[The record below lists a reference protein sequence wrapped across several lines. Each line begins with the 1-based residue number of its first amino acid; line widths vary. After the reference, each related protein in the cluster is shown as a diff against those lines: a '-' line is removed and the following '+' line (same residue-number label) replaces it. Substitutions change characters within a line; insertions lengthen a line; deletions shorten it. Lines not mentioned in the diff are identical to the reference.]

1 MLARFA
7 AWLVTGP
14 IGHFVAGVLDW
25 LALLAHV
32 VRARMTGTD
41 PW

>member
-1 MLARFA
+1 VRRLC

-14 IGHFVAGVLDW
+14 IGFFVAGVIDW
-25 LALLAHV
+25 FALLARLI
-32 VRARMTGTD
+32 RARLSGRE

>member
-1 MLARFA
+1 MERAC

-14 IGHFVAGVLDW
+14 IGFFVAGVLDW

-32 VRARMTGTD
+32 LRARRRGRE

>member
-1 MLARFA
+1 VKRLL

-14 IGHFVAGVLDW
+14 LGFFVAGVIDW
-25 LALLAHV
+25 LALVVYV
-32 VRARMTGTD
+32 VRARLSGRE